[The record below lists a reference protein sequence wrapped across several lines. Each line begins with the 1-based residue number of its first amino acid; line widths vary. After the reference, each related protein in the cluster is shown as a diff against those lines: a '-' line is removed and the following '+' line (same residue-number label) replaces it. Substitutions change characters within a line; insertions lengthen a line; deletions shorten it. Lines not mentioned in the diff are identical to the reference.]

1 MRPEPILKAWG
12 IGIMDMELDAGV
24 EVGARVLSHPD
35 GQICSDLSLAF
46 PVMTVSACGDDEADT
61 LMGNLGIS
69 GEWEVYTSENAPFQK
84 GVHYELL
91 PDKTSRFVEEC
102 TYGKTEI
109 KGPGTSDG
117 GEFAALANKTH
128 TYYVRYGA
136 LYQVEAPRFC
146 FDYTDN
152 WKVEREETSQET
164 DWDDSPPGNFVAAR
178 IRQTGVLDMGVDS
191 DFRDI
196 DGGTFFALLPE
207 ERLK

>member
-1 MRPEPILKAWG
+1 M
-12 IGIMDMELDAGV
+12 
-24 EVGARVLSHPD
+24 
-35 GQICSDLSLAF
+35 
-46 PVMTVSACGDDEADT
+46 
-61 LMGNLGIS
+61 
-69 GEWEVYTSENAPFQK
+69 
-84 GVHYELL
+84 L

-146 FDYTDN
+146 FDYPDN

-178 IRQTGVLDMGVDS
+178 IRQTGGWIWAWIQTSETLTEGL
-191 DFRDI
+191 F
-196 DGGTFFALLPE
+196 LPCC
-207 ERLK
+207 RRND